1 MITRASSPTDS
12 TGISN
17 DVKFVIIVCDFRFA
31 ARQGQVFSS
40 TIGAVVLDA
49 VQETEIIDVY
59 DKRGNYA
66 FSDGVGLM
74 SSDLARK
81 VWEKLELKL
90 PYGLPSAFQVRY
102 GGAKGILTVWDAAMP
117 AGSHAEI
124 ALRPSMKKFGCK
136 HRVLEIVG
144 VARRLPLF
152 LNRQIIMILSGLGVP
167 DEPFEDMQ
175 RTLLQ
180 SLDRAI
186 ENTGARDAL
195 NLLFSSSFC
204 EYDIK
209 ISSAIPPSMNPSA
222 YFRAGLTCSSCEH
235 LFNMMCAFRRRTI
248 KDVMGRA
255 RIPVDWSKG
264 VSAVGVMDELGVLKP
279 GEVFCQFT
287 KPSSKKVGIIRGMVT
302 VGRYPCHHPG
312 DIQPLL
318 AVDAPELHHLIDVIV
333 FPRTGW
339 RPITSMLSGG
349 DLDGD
354 IYFCIFDERIAF
366 PPNGPYPPMSYER
379 LKPVELDRDVTTADV
394 SDFFVDYIQ
403 NDKLGQIASAHMLH
417 GDREEDGIFSKRCL
431 ELAEMHSVAVD
442 FAKTGIPPRFRG
454 EQKRSG
460 RPLRYPDFMGKPERI
475 SYPSKRVLGKLYRA
489 CKGSHGFS
497 NERERFEPNPSSMYI
512 DNIIESIGFGNGKY
526 LKEAEVL
533 CDAYNVELIR
543 LMEMYGVQSEGET
556 ISGQVVTFF
565 ANQAQLRA
573 RKEYASLLARLNYE
587 TNELQNQFREI
598 FFRDSTERGAEEY
611 SEDLILKACAWHTV
625 CRKKAEAERAAGS
638 VPLVSFPWVV
648 ADVLL
653 CVLGKILS
661 KTHVESNSR
670 DKDLHLAS

>member
-1 MITRASSPTDS
+1 M
-12 TGISN
+12 
-17 DVKFVIIVCDFRFA
+17 
-31 ARQGQVFSS
+31 
-40 TIGAVVLDA
+40 LDA
-49 VQETEIIDVY
+49 VQETEISDVY
-59 DKRGNYA
+59 DEKGNYA
-66 FSDGVGLM
+66 FSDGVGLI
-74 SSDLARK
+74 SSNLARK
-81 VWEKLELKL
+81 VCEELELK
-90 PYGLPSAFQVRY
+90 PSHGFPSAFQIRY
-102 GGAKGILTVWDAAMP
+102 GGAKGILTVWDAVLP
-117 AGSHAEI
+117 AGELAEI

-175 RTLLQ
+175 RTLLE
-180 SLDRAI
+180 SLDRGMQS
-186 ENTGARDAL
+186 TGAKDAL
-195 NLLFSSSFC
+195 NLLLSSGFC

-209 ISSAIPPSMNPSA
+209 ISNATPPSMNPGS
-222 YFRAGLTCSSCEH
+222 YFRAGLTCSNCEH

-264 VSAVGVMDELGVLKP
+264 ISAVGVMDELGVLKP

-287 KPSSKKVGIIRGMVT
+287 KPSSKKVVNIKGMVT

-318 AVDAPELHHLIDVIV
+318 AVDVPELHHLIDVIV

-354 IYFCIFDERIAF
+354 IYFCIFDELIAF

-379 LKPVELDRDVTTADV
+379 PKPVELARDVNTADV
-394 SDFFVDYIQ
+394 ADFFVDYIK
-403 NDKLGQIASAHMLH
+403 NDKLGKIASAHMLH
-417 GDREEDGIFSKRCL
+417 GDRETDGIYSARCL

-442 FAKTGIPPRFRG
+442 FAKTGIPPRFSG
-454 EQKRSG
+454 EQKRWG
-460 RPLRYPDFMGKPERI
+460 RPLRYPDFMGKPDRI
-475 SYPSKRVLGKLYRA
+475 SYPSRRVLGKLHRA
-489 CKGSHGFS
+489 CKGSHGLS
-497 NERERFEPNPSSMYI
+497 SERERFKPNPSSIYI
-512 DNIIESIGFGNGKY
+512 DNIIENIGMGCGKY

-533 CDAYNVELIR
+533 CNAYNVELIR
-543 LMEMYGVQSEGET
+543 LMEMYGVQSEGEMM
-556 ISGQVVTFF
+556 SGQVVAFS

-573 RKEYASLLARLNYE
+573 RREYASLLARLNRE
-587 TNELQNQFREI
+587 TNELQNQFRGI
-598 FFRDSTERGAEEY
+598 FFRGLNGWEGKEY
-611 SEDLILKACAWHTV
+611 SEDMILKACAWHMA
-625 CRKKAEAERAAGS
+625 CREKADAERAVGNI
-638 VPLVSFPWVV
+638 PLVSFPWVV

-653 CVLGKILS
+653 GVLGKVLF
-661 KTHVESNSR
+661 
-670 DKDLHLAS
+670 